1 MITMHVLLGERYKS
15 DVRWKTKHRIGFHHI
30 QKKCFIYFIIRWK
43 NVSTRIVSACHDLI
57 KSVSLLYWKMFQ
69 SHATFNDTYCNT
81 QNQNITTSRNYCTNL
96 YSIQK
101 RLILIETPSKHY
113 VQHQKNMV
121 CNILS
126 QLVKHI
132 SFTFVSTSICF
143 FTSSIGPVRD
153 MTMEMVATR
162 SSRAE
167 AIFMP
172 LSPSTWCPR
181 PGSDTRDQ
189 GWLDLAGGTPPYWER
204 WGWERRN
211 CT

>member
-1 MITMHVLLGERYKS
+1 
-15 DVRWKTKHRIGFHHI
+15 
-30 QKKCFIYFIIRWK
+30 
-43 NVSTRIVSACHDLI
+43 
-57 KSVSLLYWKMFQ
+57 
-69 SHATFNDTYCNT
+69 
-81 QNQNITTSRNYCTNL
+81 
-96 YSIQK
+96 
-101 RLILIETPSKHY
+101 
-113 VQHQKNMV
+113 
-121 CNILS
+121 
-126 QLVKHI
+126 
-132 SFTFVSTSICF
+132 
-143 FTSSIGPVRD
+143 